1 MELPDYLPERIREVV
16 EVDRLSRFLLTQ
28 YMRSTVCTPPRHK
41 GHLPPFSTVL
51 TQVGQRHQCPHGC
64 IACVFA
70 LVRQMQHGSASA
82 LRRSPPPAPSGA
94 CAFGRLVQQTEKR
107 RCVSAW
113 SLVHQAEKRR
123 CCFLPRPSASSLT
136 AWNLEQQTGKRRCC
150 PPPTGFHLV
159 IAPPT
164 VPADARARGG
174 SRRHREEEDD
184 DEIDVPM
191 MLRYAVFP

>member
-82 LRRSPPPAPSGA
+82 LRSSPPPAPSAA

-136 AWNLEQQTGKRRCC
+136 VTQGLATGALLLGTWSNRLRSAAAVPSDGVPFAHCPSHSPRRCSSWRRL
-150 PPPTGFHLV
+150 TE
-159 IAPPT
+159 AP
-164 VPADARARGG
+164 
-174 SRRHREEEDD
+174 RRR
-184 DEIDVPM
+184 
-191 MLRYAVFP
+191 R